1 MCGNKNC
8 HMTTNANDHGYFS
21 DKTSIEGMFS
31 YVFSVL
37 AEHMLQ
43 CLGAP
48 YSVRI
53 LRFIDV
59 LLIFLGII
67 LFENIQ

>member
-1 MCGNKNC
+1 
-8 HMTTNANDHGYFS
+8 
-21 DKTSIEGMFS
+21 
-31 YVFSVL
+31 
-37 AEHMLQ
+37 MLQ

-53 LRFIDV
+53 LLFIDV